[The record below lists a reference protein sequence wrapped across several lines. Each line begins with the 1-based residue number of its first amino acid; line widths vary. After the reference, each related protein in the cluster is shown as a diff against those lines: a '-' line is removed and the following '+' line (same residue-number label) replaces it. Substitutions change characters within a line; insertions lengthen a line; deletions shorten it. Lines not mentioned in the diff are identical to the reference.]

1 MTAKKDKAL
10 LTTDDQI
17 RAEEAERKETEKEA
31 ALMEMKAEAER
42 EPAEAGSFVYCGPS
56 IRGVARQFTVFN
68 GGLPE
73 TVKDFTDK
81 HPLVRA
87 LIVPVDR
94 FAEMRRKLETKGT
107 AEALIFAKLKLEL

>member
-17 RAEEAERKETEKEA
+17 RAEEAERTETEKEA

-42 EPAEAGSFVYCGPS
+42 EPAETGSFVYCGPS

-68 GGLPE
+68 GGRSE
-73 TVKDFTDK
+73 TLKGLTPT
-81 HPLVRA
+81 HPPLRP
-87 LIVPVDR
+87 LICSVDR